1 VVRPHCGQLKK
12 FIKILEFSQALFYLH
27 FKEFFLLFLK
37 KLLTKPPKNAAASR
51 LLNQIVSPAPEK
63 FNYIFRRFL

>member
-1 VVRPHCGQLKK
+1 MVLGEKHGTNYLPYT
-12 FIKILEFSQALFYLH
+12 FINSLEMFIFSLWG
-27 FKEFFLLFLK
+27 
-37 KLLTKPPKNAAASR
+37 LTPLWSYKNAAASR